1 MRRKRKAN
9 RPVSKPIWRKASG
22 DDKIYFILHNLLSM
36 GFFFYAGL
44 QMSLFERQS
53 FNLLDIISFSFL
65 QFIGIVIGL
74 TILFGIL
81 SRFLV
86 YGVFWVIN
94 YYNNEKK
101 KGTKIT
107 TIKSFTNMNQGINEF
122 TTYSYIKTVIYSS
135 IFFCIGAVVII
146 QVKIFNSDSL
156 WSLIGAYLIVK
167 LVVYLWVWARHK

>member
-1 MRRKRKAN
+1 MRRNRKAN

-22 DDKIYFILHNLLSM
+22 EDKIYFLFHNIVSMLL
-36 GFFFYAGL
+36 FFYIA
-44 QMSLFERQS
+44 QKIELFERQS
-53 FNLLDIISFSFL
+53 YNLLDIISFSFL

-74 TILFGIL
+74 TILLGIL

-86 YGVFWVIN
+86 YGTFWVIN

-107 TIKSFTNMNQGINEF
+107 TIKSFTDMNQGINEF

-146 QVKIFNSDSL
+146 QVKIFNSDSF